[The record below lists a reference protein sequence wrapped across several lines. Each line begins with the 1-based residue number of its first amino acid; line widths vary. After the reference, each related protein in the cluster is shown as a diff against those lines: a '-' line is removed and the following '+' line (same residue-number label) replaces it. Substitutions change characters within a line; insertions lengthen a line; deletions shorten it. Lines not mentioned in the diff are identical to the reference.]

1 MLRITWSC
9 DVFKVPA
16 LLESQVR
23 EETGSDSE
31 DAGSVECSDT
41 DSEEQG
47 DHAGSRK
54 PPADLEVD
62 RKVS

>member
-16 LLESQVR
+16 LLESQVQ

-47 DHAGSRK
+47 GHAGSRK
-54 PPADLEVD
+54 PPANLEVD